1 MNEYE
6 RTAQSLKARIAAL
19 RSSLRGGIES
29 FKAPQAQRIQDTTER
44 PTEAARMEP
53 RVEPDWD
60 AIAKLTASNDE
71 KEAKEAELNALKSKL
86 KGNKK

>member
-29 FKAPQAQRIQDTTER
+29 FKASQVHRTQYTPER
-44 PTEAARMEP
+44 PQEEE
-53 RVEPDWD
+53 RVHPKLEPDWD